1 VASTNEQQDETAISP
16 QGLCRVV
23 PVTDFT
29 GRVSRRD
36 GRQWERPADRFQS
49 KAKGAFAVAWASTA
63 SWWPCTCGLLF
74 GAPLL
79 LPDRRRLF
87 YSPRVFFSFLQDR
100 GQTFDDLI

>member
-1 VASTNEQQDETAISP
+1 VSLGETGVSGRAEQTA
-16 QGLCRVV
+16 
-23 PVTDFT
+23 
-29 GRVSRRD
+29 
-36 GRQWERPADRFQS
+36 S
-49 KAKGAFAVAWASTA
+49 KAKPRALSLSHGRAPHHGGLALARKKEKGTA
-63 SWWPCTCGLLF
+63 AGLLL